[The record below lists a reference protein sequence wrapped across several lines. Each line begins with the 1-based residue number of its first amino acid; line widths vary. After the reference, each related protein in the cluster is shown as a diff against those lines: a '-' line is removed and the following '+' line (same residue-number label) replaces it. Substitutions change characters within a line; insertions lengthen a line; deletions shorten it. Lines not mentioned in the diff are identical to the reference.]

1 MLSICISEYYQLY
14 LGLSVTFLSF
24 LSIHIAFIM
33 VQISTQR
40 PLPAKSSLISL
51 LILGTNPSFTNEQAT
66 FVYANKERIPWVLE
80 NLGMVAIVGAQIW
93 WTWRVEDV
101 FRKVRDEGNKYAMK
115 QECVKQTKDL
125 NDLIDLV
132 RTDLNSLDRKKVN
145 TLIIVDVH
153 ARDIISNFV
162 RDSILDAREF
172 EWESQL
178 RFYWENDVND
188 IRIR

>member
-1 MLSICISEYYQLY
+1 MKRVDEEMQSTMHKKTKE
-14 LGLSVTFLSF
+14 GTF
-24 LSIHIAFIM
+24 
-33 VQISTQR
+33 
-40 PLPAKSSLISL
+40 
-51 LILGTNPSFTNEQAT
+51 N
-66 FVYANKERIPWVLE
+66 YANKERIQWVLE

-101 FRKVRDEGNKYAMK
+101 FRKVREGNKHAMK
-115 QECVKQTKDL
+115 QENSKQTKDL

-132 RTDLNSLDRKKVN
+132 RTDLNELDRKKVN

-153 ARDIISNFV
+153 ARDIVSNFV

-178 RFYWENDVND
+178 RFYWVQAEND
-188 IRIR
+188 IRVRQCTGTFTYGYEY